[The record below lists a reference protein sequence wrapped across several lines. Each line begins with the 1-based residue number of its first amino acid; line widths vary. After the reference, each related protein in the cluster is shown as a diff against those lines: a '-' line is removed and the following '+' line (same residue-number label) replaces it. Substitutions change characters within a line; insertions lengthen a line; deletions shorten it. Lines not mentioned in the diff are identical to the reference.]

1 MNAELEKGRCL
12 CGRVSYSF
20 NQSDA
25 ISAHHCHCKD
35 CQKITGSGKATILL
49 VPSNSLKIEGD
60 LKFFTVSGTAGSSVS
75 RGFCKECGSQLVSFV
90 EENPEIKK
98 KFLSNQKLIDFKN
111 IPKKY
116 SNKFKKTVKD
126 IIV

>member
-12 CGRVSYSF
+12 CGKVSYSF

-49 VPSNSLKIEGD
+49 VPSIHLKLKVILNFLPYRVQQD
-60 LKFFTVSGTAGSSVS
+60 LVFLEVSVKNVAHNW
-75 RGFCKECGSQLVSFV
+75 FSFV
-90 EENPEIKK
+90 EENPEIKFIK
-98 KFLSNQKLIDFKN
+98 VGSLDDSSWVTIASNFLEFYCLPLVASR
-111 IPKKY
+111 
-116 SNKFKKTVKD
+116 
-126 IIV
+126 